1 VQEEKEYIV
10 NSFSDFLAQFIET
23 DTRNTSSGISAPY
36 YETLS
41 KAVAARDRT
50 TLEVDFQHLQQ
61 FDDELAERVSQDY
74 YRIEKWLAEA
84 LKRFTKKAIPSQDQ
98 ASVASQTLWALSFY
112 NMHDSVKLRALKTE
126 RIGCLSCITG
136 TVTRTSEVSLLPGWL
151 CPMCA
156 RWICRLT
163 DADYSCLGQEPI
175 MCKNPTCQNRRR
187 FKLNIDRSKFID
199 FQRVRIQEN
208 AHEIP
213 AGSMPRSMDVIVRNE
228 MVDRAKPGD
237 KCMFTGALVVV
248 PDLAQLSSPGER
260 AQATAE
266 TGPRS
271 STANEGV
278 TGLRALGVRELN
290 YHLAFLACS
299 VQVPP
304 PRPPALPSPSTMAD
318 REGFSSRD
326 DGDENTLEDVD
337 KETLDICQQMSRT
350 PNLYSR
356 LVSSICPTVF
366 GHDEVKKGVLLM
378 LLGGVHK
385 TTRTKTNLRGD
396 INVCIVGDP
405 STAKSQF
412 LKYVSGF
419 MPRAVYTSGKA
430 SSAAGLTASVL
441 RDPETGEFGIEAG
454 ALMLADNG
462 ICCIDEFDKMDLKD
476 QVAIHEAM
484 EQQTISIA
492 KAGIQ
497 ATLNAR
503 TSILAA
509 ANPRDGRYDRS
520 KSLRSN
526 VEITP
531 PIMSRFDLF
540 FVVLDQGNDVT
551 DYNIA
556 RHILEVHREHARG
569 GTGIIKKDTDFSKE
583 ELQRYIRYAR
593 TIKPKFTAEAQKKL
607 VEHYRELREGDCQG
621 AARAAYRITVRQLES
636 MIRLSE
642 ALARLHCDSHV
653 QRKYVDEARRL
664 LKQSIIHVDSAD
676 VTLDDFENA
685 EDDDIYDP
693 DANDAPPS
701 PGGGDGGDG
710 GDDGGGGGGGGG
722 DAPASARKGG
732 SARKSKRKAGGEGDA
747 EMEEAEA
754 PAGGKAAKSPGGKEK
769 AAGGEGAAPAKKKAK
784 LEITQVEYEQ
794 ISLLL
799 TGHLRAKEERGEEEC
814 SQAELVEWCLSNPK
828 PRNPKPYPKPQW
840 YLSNPQL

>member
-1 VQEEKEYIV
+1 MAAPPELNNNLTPASRVQEEKEYIV

-98 ASVASQTLWALSFY
+98 AANATEWALSFY

-136 TVTRTSEVSLLPGWL
+136 TVTRTSEVRPELVMGHFTCLE
-151 CPMCA
+151 CF
-156 RWICRLT
+156 
-163 DADYSCLGQEPI
+163 ADQDPQEQQFKYTEPI

-299 VQVPP
+299 VQ
-304 PRPPALPSPSTMAD
+304 MAD

-710 GDDGGGGGGGGG
+710 GDDGGGGG
-722 DAPASARKGG
+722 
-732 SARKSKRKAGGEGDA
+732 
-747 EMEEAEA
+747 
-754 PAGGKAAKSPGGKEK
+754 
-769 AAGGEGAAPAKKKAK
+769 
-784 LEITQVEYEQ
+784 
-794 ISLLL
+794 
-799 TGHLRAKEERGEEEC
+799 
-814 SQAELVEWCLSNPK
+814 
-828 PRNPKPYPKPQW
+828 
-840 YLSNPQL
+840 